1 MTDPDD
7 PYDTGGDGQLEREQ
21 PNDLAA
27 EQGLLAAMMFN
38 AAGIDAAEAILD
50 GPGDYYRPG
59 HELIHNAIL
68 EIHGRPGTERPDPIT
83 VARILREQGTLAK
96 AGGAQYLHSLI
107 TPSMTAGNAEFYA
120 QEVRDLAQ
128 RRHVIEALTRGLNNA
143 WNSAV
148 DTDDILDTVAREL
161 QALITGQAEA
171 EAPKLSVADRWEGF
185 IDQLGAGKDPNALD
199 TPWPDLNTVVEMKPG
214 ELIVVGAG
222 TGVGK
227 SVLALNQGS
236 HVALHRG
243 LPVLV
248 ASLEMGG
255 NELLARITAA
265 ESGVNLERLVRRQP
279 VDGDWDRIARVAE
292 RLQSAHNFVLDDSPS
307 LTVSKIRARVR
318 WMTAQGRKPA
328 MVIADYLQLI
338 TPESGNGQNRTQE
351 VAAISR
357 NLKLL
362 ATEFQIPVVAL
373 AQFNRGSVGR
383 EPMVTDF
390 KDSSQIEQDAN
401 LILLMHRPLDEDD
414 PDAPKSGLIHVTVGK
429 NRNGPQGLTVDLE
442 MQGHY
447 GRLVSRSRQTEP
459 AR

>member
-1 MTDPDD
+1 MTD
-7 PYDTGGDGQLEREQ
+7 YDTPDEPLSEQFEREQ
-21 PNDLAA
+21 PHDIDT
-27 EQGLLAAMMFN
+27 ERGLLAAMLIT
-38 AAGIDAAEAILD
+38 ASGIDAAESILAGGED
-50 GPGDYYRPG
+50 FYR
-59 HELIHNAIL
+59 HAHALIYEAIL
-68 EIHGRPGTERPDPIT
+68 EVHGRPGRESPDPIT
-83 VARILREQGTLAK
+83 VAGVLRERGLLTK
-96 AGGAQYLHSLI
+96 AGGPQYLHSLI
-107 TPSMTAGNAEFYA
+107 SPMTMAGNAEYYA

-128 RRHVIEALTRGLNNA
+128 RRQLIETLTRALNNA
-143 WNSAV
+143 WNSTV
-148 DTDDILDTVAREL
+148 DTDEVLDDVTAEL

-171 EAPKLSVADRWEGF
+171 EAPKLSVAERWEGF
-185 IDQLGAGKDPNALD
+185 IDQLGEGKDPNALD

-248 ASLEMGG
+248 ASMEMGG

-265 ESGVNLERLVRRQP
+265 EAGVNLERLVRRQP
-279 VDGDWDRIARVAE
+279 LEMDWDRIAMVTE
-292 RLQSAHNFVLDDSPS
+292 KLQAAHNFVLDDSPS

-318 WMTAQGRKPA
+318 WMAAQGRKPA

-383 EPMVTDF
+383 EPLVTDF

-401 LILLMHRPLDEDD
+401 LILLMHRPLDEDE
-414 PDAPKSGLIHVTVGK
+414 PDAPRSGLIHVTVGK

-447 GRLVSRSRQTEP
+447 GRLVSRSTAVEP